1 MISLNSLKGAPEGQS
16 AGQSAATTPAG
27 PAGLAD
33 LERPDV
39 RREAVAAMT
48 IVGVFL
54 VGLIAWASVA
64 PLDSAAIAPGVVSID
79 GYRKT
84 VQHLEGGI
92 VGEILVREGA
102 EVTAGQVLIRL
113 DDTTPRASLELLHGR
128 WLVASA
134 LAARLEAERDGL
146 AEVRYPETLSGRRD
160 DPKTRQVVEGQ
171 DNIFQA
177 RRQALRSQAAIL
189 DQRAAEYREEIVGIE
204 GQIRAETERL
214 ALVEEEL
221 AGVRTLYDKGFARKP
236 KMLQLQRR
244 AAEIEGARN
253 MHQAQIARARQS
265 IGETRMRAADLET
278 TRLNQVVEELRKA
291 QAELYDLN
299 ERLRAAEDVLA
310 RTEIRAPLDGT
321 VVDLQVHSAGGVI
334 ASGAPLLDIVPREQ
348 RLVVEARIDPQDI
361 DVVYVGLE
369 AQVRFTAF
377 NQRHRAPAE
386 ARLTSISADLLTDE
400 ASGQSYYLAR
410 VELVGDAAGAAQLA
424 ELHPGM
430 QAEVMIVTGA
440 RSALDYLLE
449 PLLLSFNRAFRES

>member
-1 MISLNSLKGAPEGQS
+1 MISLNAPKGAPKNQTES
-16 AGQSAATTPAG
+16 PA
-27 PAGLAD
+27 AGLAD
-33 LERPDV
+33 LERPDLG
-39 RREAVAAMT
+39 REAVASVA

-54 VGLIAWASVA
+54 AGLIGWAAVA
-64 PLDSAAIAPGVVSID
+64 PLESAAIAPGVVSID

-92 VGEILVREGA
+92 VGEILVREGDRVA
-102 EVTAGQVLIRL
+102 AGQVLIRL

-134 LAARLEAERDGL
+134 LAARLEAERDGRDGI
-146 AEVRYPETLSGRRD
+146 RYSEALTRHPD
-160 DPKTRQVVEGQ
+160 DPKTRQVLEGQ

-177 RRQALRSQAAIL
+177 RRAALRSQVAIL
-189 DQRAAEYREEIVGIE
+189 EQRGAEYREEIAGIS
-204 GQIRAETERL
+204 GQIRSETEQL

-221 AGVRTLYDKGFARKP
+221 ADVRMLYDKGFARKP
-236 KMLQLQRR
+236 KLLQLQRR
-244 AAEIEGARN
+244 VAEIEGSRN
-253 MHQAQIARARQS
+253 LHQAQIARTRQS
-265 IGETRMRAADLET
+265 IGAARLRAFDLET

-321 VVDLQVHSAGGVI
+321 VVDLRVHSAGGVI
-334 ASGAPLLDIVPREQ
+334 ASGAPLLDIVPQEE
-348 RLVVEARIDPQDI
+348 RLVVEARIDPKDI
-361 DVVYVGLE
+361 DVVRDGLD

-377 NQRHRAPAE
+377 NQRHRAPAA
-386 ARLTSISADLLTDE
+386 ARLTSISADLLTDQ

-410 VELVGDAAGAAQLA
+410 VELVVEDAAAAAELA
-424 ELHPGM
+424 ALHPGM

-440 RSALDYLLE
+440 RTALDYLLE
-449 PLLLSFNRAFRES
+449 PLVLSLNRAFRES

>member
-1 MISLNSLKGAPEGQS
+1 MICLNSPKGAPESQTEGQ
-16 AGQSAATTPAG
+16 AT
-27 PAGLAD
+27 GLAD
-33 LERPDV
+33 LERPELG
-39 RREAVAAMT
+39 REAVAAVA

-54 VGLIAWASVA
+54 AGLIGWAAVA
-64 PLDSAAIAPGVVSID
+64 PLESAAIAPGVVSID

-92 VGEILVREGA
+92 VGEILVREGDRVA
-102 EVTAGQVLIRL
+102 AGQVLIRL

-134 LAARLEAERDGL
+134 LAARLEAERDGRDGI
-146 AEVRYPETLSGRRD
+146 RYPEALTGRRD
-160 DPKTRQVVEGQ
+160 DPKTRQVLDGQ

-177 RRQALRSQAAIL
+177 RRAALSSQVAIL
-189 DQRAAEYREEIVGIE
+189 DQRAAEYREEIAGIA
-204 GQIRAETERL
+204 GQIRSETERL

-221 AGVRTLYDKGFARKP
+221 ADVRTLYDKGFARKP
-236 KMLQLQRR
+236 KLLQLQRR
-244 AAEIEGARN
+244 VAEIEGSRN
-253 MHQAQIARARQS
+253 LHQAQIARARQS
-265 IGETRMRAADLET
+265 IGAARLRASDLET

-321 VVDLQVHSAGGVI
+321 VVDLRVHSAGGVI
-334 ASGAPLLDIVPREQ
+334 ASGAPLLDIVPREG
-348 RLVVEARIDPQDI
+348 RLVVEARIDPRDI
-361 DVVYVGLE
+361 DVVREGLD

-377 NQRHRAPAE
+377 NQRHRAPAA

-410 VELVGDAAGAAQLA
+410 VELVVEDASAAAELA
-424 ELHPGM
+424 ALHPGM

-449 PLLLSFNRAFRES
+449 PLMLSLNRAFRES

>member
-1 MISLNSLKGAPEGQS
+1 MISSNKLKGAPKDQMG
-16 AGQSAATTPAG
+16 
-27 PAGLAD
+27 GLAD
-33 LERPDV
+33 LERPEV
-39 RREAVAAMT
+39 GREAVAAIA

-54 VGLIAWASVA
+54 VGLVGWAAVA
-64 PLDSAAIAPGVVSID
+64 PLESAAISSGVVAID

-102 EVTAGQVLIRL
+102 RVTAGQVLIRL

-134 LAARLEAERDGL
+134 LEARLQAERDGL
-146 AEVRYPETLSGRRD
+146 DRVAYPEALTGRRD

-177 RRQALRSQAAIL
+177 RRGTLRSQVAIL
-189 DQRAAEYREEIVGIE
+189 DQRAAEYSEEIIGIE
-204 GQIRAETERL
+204 GQIRSETEQL

-221 AGVRTLYDKGFARKP
+221 TGVQTLFDKGFARKP
-236 KMLQLQRR
+236 KLLQLQRR

-265 IGETRMRAADLET
+265 IGETRMRASDLET

-299 ERLRAAEDVLA
+299 QRLRAAEDVLA

-321 VVDLQVHSAGGVI
+321 VVDLRVYSAGGVI

-348 RLVVEARIDPQDI
+348 RLVVEARIDPKDI
-361 DVVYVGLE
+361 DVVREGLE

-377 NQRHRAPAE
+377 NQRHRAPAM

-410 VELVGDAAGAAQLA
+410 VELDEEVAAGLDGAADMT

-440 RSALDYLLE
+440 RTALDYLLE
-449 PLLLSFNRAFRES
+449 PLMLSLNRAFRES